1 MRLPCGIAR
10 RSRLHSPS
18 SKCSGGRGPPSAAL
32 PKIRPYARANG
43 GAGGRDQPDLS
54 HDSGPEVA
62 SAPETEP
69 QQEAGACLVTG
80 DLYHPPLRYGD
91 AYDESSADGVSPRP
105 HWAHLIESLRDIG
118 PEELGRRCLR
128 AERRIRENGITY
140 NIYSD
145 PLGANRPW
153 RIDIL
158 PLLISADE
166 WRYIEAGIVQRAQLL
181 SLLLEDL
188 YGLQD
193 LVAQGHFPAALLY
206 ANPAFLRPLVGVRV
220 PTHTYLHM
228 LAVDLARS
236 PDGQWWVLADRT
248 QAPSG
253 SGYALENRTIVSD
266 VLPDL
271 FRTSNVLRL
280 APFFRAQREA
290 LINLTQRDNPRIVL
304 LTPGPYNETYFEHA
318 YIARYLGFTLV
329 QGADLTVRNGYVY
342 LKVGEGRQKVDVILR
357 RVDDSFCDPLELR
370 GDSLLGVPGLVGA
383 IVAGNV
389 KVANAL
395 GSGLI
400 ETAAIMPFLP
410 GLSTQLLGEKLKLPS
425 VATWWCGQTYALD
438 WVLNHLDSVVVKPAF
453 PSRGMEPV
461 FGAELPHA
469 EKGKF
474 AERLRARPHEYVAQ
488 EQVALSTAP
497 VWDNGRLNSRSVVLR
512 TYLLNTGRGWTA
524 IPGGL
529 VRVAEAEGSVVSMQ
543 RGGHSKDAWV
553 FWDGPIDTFS
563 MLRPRNEP
571 VALRREPPGVP
582 SSVADNV
589 FWLGRYVERAENI
602 ARILRAMIPR
612 VRRAEEA
619 ELMCLV
625 RLHKCLGSRHSK
637 LPKAKHRQPTSL
649 ALEQELTSLLTDA
662 KRPDSLACTLS
673 EVSRIGGSIRERL
686 STDMMFL
693 IGQLRDSIQIGHGTL
708 FLEYPAMLTDCLE
721 LLSAFSGMERENINR
736 GLGWL
741 FMTTGRRLER
751 AIYLTRQL
759 REIVT
764 PLTEQDWSLL
774 ECLLEIADSSMTYR
788 TRYYTTLQ
796 PLAVLVVLIAD
807 EANPR
812 SLDFQLSLLVDL
824 YQKLPRLLPDDSQ
837 AMRDALALL
846 RSFDLRK
853 LEYPLPGATA
863 AHDSDGLS
871 RLANFLQE
879 LERLL
884 PSWSNNLSSR
894 YFSHARTLPITI
906 GQ

>member
-1 MRLPCGIAR
+1 M
-10 RSRLHSPS
+10 
-18 SKCSGGRGPPSAAL
+18 
-32 PKIRPYARANG
+32 
-43 GAGGRDQPDLS
+43 
-54 HDSGPEVA
+54 
-62 SAPETEP
+62 T
-69 QQEAGACLVTG
+69 T
-80 DLYHPPLRYGD
+80 LYQTPLRYGA
-91 AYDESSADGVSPRP
+91 AYDELSADGVTPRP
-105 HWAHLIESLRDIG
+105 HWAHFMESLRAVG
-118 PEELGRRCLR
+118 PEELGRRWSR

-153 RIDIL
+153 KIDIV
-158 PLLISADE
+158 PLLIPADE

-181 SLLLEDL
+181 SLVLQDF
-188 YGLQD
+188 YGSQD
-193 LVAQGHFPAALLY
+193 LVKDGHFPAALLY

-220 PTHTYLHM
+220 PAHSYLHM

-290 LINLTQRDNPRIVL
+290 LTNLAQCNNPRIVL
-304 LTPGPYNETYFEHA
+304 LTPGPHNETYFEHS

-329 QGADLTVRNGYVY
+329 EGADLTVRDRCVY
-342 LKVGEGRQKVDVILR
+342 LKTVDGLEQVDVILR

-370 GDSLLGVPGLVGA
+370 SESLLGVPGLVDA

-400 ETAAIMPFLP
+400 ETAAVMPFLP
-410 GLSTQLLGEKLKLPS
+410 NLSTNLLGEKLKLPS
-425 VATWWCGQTYALD
+425 VATWWCGQEYALD

-461 FGAELPHA
+461 FGAELPQA

-474 AERLRARPHEYVAQ
+474 AEQLRARPHDYVAQ
-488 EQVALSTAP
+488 EQIALSTAP
-497 VWDNGRLNSRSVVLR
+497 VWENGHLTSRSVVLR
-512 TYLLNTGRGWTA
+512 AYVLNTGNGWMA

-529 VRVAEAEGSVVSMQ
+529 IRVAEAEGSVVSMQ

-553 FWDGPIDTFS
+553 LWDAPVDTFS
-563 MLRPRNEP
+563 MLHPRNEP
-571 VALRREPPGVP
+571 VELRRVPRAVP

-589 FWLGRYVERAENI
+589 FWLGRYAERAENI
-602 ARILRAMIPR
+602 ARILRPIVSR

-619 ELMCLV
+619 EIGYLL
-625 RLHKCLGSRHSK
+625 RLHSCLDPRHSK
-637 LPKAKHRQPTSL
+637 LSKTKHRRPTSL
-649 ALEQELTSLLTDA
+649 ELEQEIISVMTDC
-662 KRPDSLACTLS
+662 KRSDSLASTLA
-673 EVSRIGGSIRERL
+673 EVSRIGGNVRDRL
-686 STDMMFL
+686 SADMVYL
-693 IGQLRDSIQIGHGTL
+693 IGRLRNSIQSDAQ
-708 FLEYPAMLTDCLE
+708 FLEYPAMLTACLE

-741 FMTTGRRLER
+741 FLTLGRRLER
-751 AIYLTRQL
+751 AIYLARQL
-759 REIVT
+759 REITT
-764 PLTEQDWSLL
+764 PLAEQDWPLL
-774 ECLLEIADSSMTYR
+774 ECLLEVADSSMTYR

-796 PLAVLVVLIAD
+796 PLAVLDVLMSD
-807 EANPR
+807 ETNPR
-812 SLDFQLSLLVDL
+812 SLDFQLSHLVDL
-824 YQKLPRLLPDDSQ
+824 YRKLPRHLPDDLQ

-846 RSFDLRK
+846 RSFDLRE
-853 LEYPLPGATA
+853 LEYPLPGAVTLA
-863 AHDSDGLS
+863 NGSEGLS
-871 RLANFLQE
+871 RLEQFLRD

>member
-1 MRLPCGIAR
+1 MTV
-10 RSRLHSPS
+10 
-18 SKCSGGRGPPSAAL
+18 
-32 PKIRPYARANG
+32 
-43 GAGGRDQPDLS
+43 DLNQT
-54 HDSGPEVA
+54 PF
-62 SAPETEP
+62 
-69 QQEAGACLVTG
+69 
-80 DLYHPPLRYGD
+80 RYGD
-91 AYDESSADGVSPRP
+91 AYDELSANGVTPRP
-105 HWAHLIESLRDIG
+105 HWAHLIESLQAIG
-118 PEELGRRCLR
+118 SEELGRRWAR

-140 NIYSD
+140 NIYGD
-145 PLGANRPW
+145 PLGASRPW
-153 RIDIL
+153 RIDIV
-158 PLLISADE
+158 PLLIPADE
-166 WRYIEAGIVQRAQLL
+166 WRFIEAGIMQRAHLL
-181 SLLLEDL
+181 NLLLEDL
-188 YGLQD
+188 YGAQD

-220 PTHTYLHM
+220 PTHSYLHM

-236 PDGQWWVLADRT
+236 PDGQWWVLADRS

-290 LINLTQRDNPRIVL
+290 LTNLAQLDNPRIVL
-304 LTPGPYNETYFEHA
+304 LTPGPYNETYFEHS

-329 QGADLTVRNGYVY
+329 QGADLTVRNRRVH
-342 LKVGEGRQKVDVILR
+342 LKTVDGLEKVDVILR

-370 GDSLLGVPGLVGA
+370 GDSLLGVPGLVDA

-410 GLSTQLLGEKLKLPS
+410 GLSLQLLGEKLKLPS
-425 VATWWCGQTYALD
+425 VATWWCGQTSALD

-453 PSRGMEPV
+453 PSLGMEPI

-469 EKGKF
+469 EKGNF
-474 AERLRARPHEYVAQ
+474 AKQLRARPHEYVAQ

-497 VWDNGRLNSRSVVLR
+497 VWDNGCLNSRSVVLR
-512 TYLLNTGRGWTA
+512 TYVLNTGSGWIA

-553 FWDGPIDTFS
+553 LWDGPVDTFS

-571 VALRREPPGVP
+571 VELRRVPRVVP
-582 SSVADNV
+582 SSVADNA

-602 ARILRAMIPR
+602 ARVLRAMIPR

-619 ELMCLV
+619 ELVCLI
-625 RLHKCLGSRHSK
+625 RLHRCLESRHSK
-637 LPKAKHRQPTSL
+637 LPRKRRPPTSVE
-649 ALEQELTSLLTDA
+649 LEQEMASLVTDG
-662 KRPDSLACTLS
+662 KRPDSLACILK
-673 EVSRIGGSIRERL
+673 EVSRIGGNIRERL
-686 STDMMFL
+686 SADMMSL
-693 IGQLRDSIQIGHGTL
+693 LGQLQDSIQIGNGTQ

-741 FMTTGRRLER
+741 FMTIGRRLER

-759 REIVT
+759 REIT
-764 PLTEQDWSLL
+764 TFPTEQDWSLL
-774 ECLLEIADSSMTYR
+774 ECLLEVADSSMTYR

-796 PLAVLVVLIAD
+796 PLAVLDVLLAD
-807 EANPR
+807 ETNPR
-812 SLDFQLSLLVDL
+812 SLDFQLSHLANL
-824 YQKLPRLLPDDSQ
+824 YQKLPRRLAVDLN
-837 AMRDALALL
+837 AMRAALALL

-853 LEYPLPGATA
+853 LKYPLPGTA
-863 AHDSDGLS
+863 AVNGSDGLS
-871 RLANFLQE
+871 RLASFLRE

>member
-1 MRLPCGIAR
+1 M
-10 RSRLHSPS
+10 S
-18 SKCSGGRGPPSAAL
+18 
-32 PKIRPYARANG
+32 
-43 GAGGRDQPDLS
+43 
-54 HDSGPEVA
+54 V
-62 SAPETEP
+62 
-69 QQEAGACLVTG
+69 
-80 DLYHPPLRYGD
+80 DLYQTSLHYAA
-91 AYDESSADGVSPRP
+91 AYDELSADGVTPRL
-105 HWAHLIESLRDIG
+105 HWAHLMDSLREIG
-118 PEELGRRCLR
+118 PEELGRRWIR

-153 RIDIL
+153 KIDIV

-166 WRYIEAGIVQRAQLL
+166 WRFIEAGIVQRAQLL
-181 SLLLEDL
+181 SLVLEDL
-188 YGLQD
+188 YGSQD

-206 ANPAFLRPLVGVRV
+206 ANPAFLRPLVGVPV
-220 PTHTYLHM
+220 PTHSYLHM

-266 VLPDL
+266 VLPNL

-290 LINLTQRDNPRIVL
+290 LTSLAQRNNPRIVL
-304 LTPGPYNETYFEHA
+304 LTPGPFNETYFEHS
-318 YIARYLGFTLV
+318 YTARYLGFTLV
-329 QGADLTVRNGYVY
+329 EGADLTVRDRCVY
-342 LKVGEGRQKVDVILR
+342 LKTVDGLEQVDVILR

-370 GDSLLGVPGLVGA
+370 SDSLLGVPGLVDA

-389 KVANAL
+389 RVANAL

-400 ETAAIMPFLP
+400 ETAAVMPFLP
-410 GLSTQLLGEKLKLPS
+410 GLSRHLLGEKLKLPS
-425 VATWWCGQTYALD
+425 VATWWCGQEYALN

-474 AERLRARPHEYVAQ
+474 ADKLRAHPHEYVAQ
-488 EQVALSTAP
+488 EQIALSTAP

-512 TYLLNTGRGWTA
+512 TYVLNTGSGWTA

-553 FWDGPIDTFS
+553 LWDGPVDTFS
-563 MLRPRNEP
+563 MLHPRNEP
-571 VALRREPPGVP
+571 VELRRVSRGVP

-602 ARILRAMIPR
+602 ARILRPMISR
-612 VRRAEEA
+612 VRRADEA
-619 ELMCLV
+619 ELGCLI
-625 RLHKCLGSRHSK
+625 RLHSCLESQHSK
-637 LPKAKHRQPTSL
+637 LPKTKDRRPTSL
-649 ALEQELTSLLTDA
+649 ELEQEMISVMTDV
-662 KRPDSLACTLS
+662 KRPDSLASTLA
-673 EVSRIGGSIRERL
+673 EVSRVGGNVRERL
-686 STDMMFL
+686 SADMMFL
-693 IGQLRDSIQIGHGTL
+693 IGQLRDSILVEPGTP
-708 FLEYPAMLTDCLE
+708 FLEYPAMLTSCLE

-741 FMTTGRRLER
+741 FLTTGRRLER

-759 REIVT
+759 REIT
-764 PLTEQDWSLL
+764 APLAEQDWSLL
-774 ECLLEIADSSMTYR
+774 ECLLEVADSSMTYR

-796 PLAVLVVLIAD
+796 PLAVLDVLMAD
-807 EANPR
+807 ETNPR
-812 SLDFQLSLLVDL
+812 SLDFQLSHLVDL
-824 YQKLPRLLPDDSQ
+824 YQKLPRHLPDDSQ

-846 RSFDLRK
+846 RSFDLGE
-853 LEYPLPGATA
+853 LTYPLPGAETA
-863 AHDSDGLS
+863 ANGFEGLS
-871 RLANFLQE
+871 RLERFLRD

-894 YFSHARTLPITI
+894 YFSHARTLPIAI

>member
-1 MRLPCGIAR
+1 MT
-10 RSRLHSPS
+10 
-18 SKCSGGRGPPSAAL
+18 
-32 PKIRPYARANG
+32 
-43 GAGGRDQPDLS
+43 
-54 HDSGPEVA
+54 V
-62 SAPETEP
+62 
-69 QQEAGACLVTG
+69 
-80 DLYHPPLRYGD
+80 DLYQTSLHY
-91 AYDESSADGVSPRP
+91 AAVYDELSADGVTPRP
-105 HWAHLIESLRDIG
+105 HWAHLMESLREIG
-118 PEELGRRCLR
+118 PEELGRRWSR

-153 RIDIL
+153 KIDIV

-166 WRYIEAGIVQRAQLL
+166 WRFIEAGIIQRAQLL
-181 SLLLEDL
+181 SLVLEDL
-188 YGLQD
+188 YGSQD

-220 PTHTYLHM
+220 PSHSYLHM

-266 VLPDL
+266 VLPNL
-271 FRTSNVLRL
+271 FRASNVLRL

-290 LINLTQRDNPRIVL
+290 LTSLAQRNNPRIVL
-304 LTPGPYNETYFEHA
+304 LTPGPFNETYFEHS
-318 YIARYLGFTLV
+318 YTARYLGFTLV
-329 QGADLTVRNGYVY
+329 EGADLTVRDRCVY
-342 LKVGEGRQKVDVILR
+342 LKTVDGLEQVDVILR

-370 GDSLLGVPGLVGA
+370 SDSLLGVPGLVDA

-400 ETAAIMPFLP
+400 ETAAVMPFLP
-410 GLSTQLLGEKLKLPS
+410 GLSRHLLGEKLKLPS
-425 VATWWCGQTYALD
+425 VATWWCGQEYALD

-469 EKGKF
+469 EKSKF
-474 AERLRARPHEYVAQ
+474 AEKLRAHPHEYVAQ
-488 EQVALSTAP
+488 EQIALSTAP

-512 TYLLNTGRGWTA
+512 TYVLNTGNGWTA

-529 VRVAEAEGSVVSMQ
+529 VRVAESAGSVVSMQ

-553 FWDGPIDTFS
+553 LWDGPVDTFS
-563 MLRPRNEP
+563 LLHPRNEP
-571 VALRREPPGVP
+571 VELRRVSRGVP

-602 ARILRAMIPR
+602 ARILRPMISR
-612 VRRAEEA
+612 VRRADEA
-619 ELMCLV
+619 ELGCLI
-625 RLHKCLGSRHSK
+625 RLHSCLESRHSK
-637 LPKAKHRQPTSL
+637 LPKTKDRRPTSL
-649 ALEQELTSLLTDA
+649 ELEQEMISVMTDV
-662 KRPDSLACTLS
+662 KRSDSLASTLA
-673 EVSRIGGSIRERL
+673 EVSRVGGNVRERL
-686 STDMMFL
+686 SADMMFL
-693 IGQLRDSIQIGHGTL
+693 IGQLRDSIRLEPGIQ
-708 FLEYPAMLTDCLE
+708 FLEYPAMLTYCLE

-741 FMTTGRRLER
+741 FLTTGRRLER

-759 REIVT
+759 REITT

-774 ECLLEIADSSMTYR
+774 ECLLEVADSSMTYR

-796 PLAVLVVLIAD
+796 PLAVLDVLMAD
-807 EANPR
+807 ETNPR
-812 SLDFQLSLLVDL
+812 SLDFQLSHLVDL
-824 YQKLPRLLPDDSQ
+824 YQKLPRHLSDDSR

-846 RSFDLRK
+846 RSFDLRE
-853 LEYPLPGATA
+853 LTYPLPGAATA
-863 AHDSDGLS
+863 SGSEGLS
-871 RLANFLQE
+871 RLERFLRD
-879 LERLL
+879 LEQLL

-894 YFSHARTLPITI
+894 YFSHARTLPIAI